1 MRWFGHYLHTAGWNV
16 YMPILAGHA
25 FKGDAWPQVHLKA
38 EYGGDGALAAA
49 VAANPD
55 VAAAVATAADPAAM
69 MGALTAAV
77 PQLAGAGPP
86 DAYVAA
92 LEGGPAA
99 ADGAF
104 DARFDSTAAAYGAGA
119 EAALT
124 HVAGL
129 PGSVVAVG
137 SSVGGATALWL
148 GGAAARGRVSHVV
161 ACAPLLRLHDPDRRR
176 LALTVGPLGV
186 GPEQGWT
193 PTNRFPLACHT
204 GTFFFFR
211 AAGAGALPSGEAG
224 GWVCGGRGVVGWG
237 VRGPPRWEPCVFPM
251 ALSDAEAPVP
261 PHTRGPLV

>member
-204 GTFFFFR
+204 GTFLLR

-237 VRGPPRWEPCVFPM
+237 VRGPPR
-251 ALSDAEAPVP
+251 
-261 PHTRGPLV
+261 